1 MTNTLLDAN
10 DKLILQCEITDDHF
24 SNNGKINND
33 EKCYSEEW
41 DQLLEANCI
50 GKLRTM
56 GLKGQLRQSH
66 FRSICWRIFLECLPE
81 KHSEWIKSTNILR
94 QKYQDIQNKL
104 YNNPRSE
111 KDSLDLVIN
120 NPLSQEDKSPWNQY
134 FQDSELKIT
143 IQQDVIRTFP
153 EIDFFH
159 TSKVQQMMVNILF
172 CFAREYPHISYRQ
185 GMHELLAPI
194 IYVLHSDQEAF
205 FSASKTASIKLMEEI
220 KVLLDPSYTEH
231 DAFFIFC
238 QVMDVVES
246 WYLINEYS
254 SNKYTDQ
261 FVLAPFS
268 RPRETGPTSILGVK
282 LTKINEQILR
292 RHDLELFS
300 HLETLEITP
309 QIYGIR
315 WLRLLFGREFP
326 MQDLLQIWDSIFADS
341 LSFDL
346 VDYVFTTMLMSIRE
360 LLLTGD
366 YTTCLKHLMKYP
378 SISDVNYVIELAL
391 HLRDP
396 VKYSRPVGNS
406 LKVTTAL
413 SGNRNSLHNTLPKSY
428 SSKNSNKHGGSSFSS
443 IIRRSGGRPKTLA
456 LPIGTEKAIQGK
468 SSSEPAT
475 LESTSPSSDS
485 EVSGVSTVDKNRE
498 KYQKHFRQTSDSI
511 MHSSRH
517 SGSNTSYTLPRKYKI
532 GKEQP
537 NLSQSLTHLD
547 KDKNYNSENST
558 KEMVTLSTQH
568 SNHYGMYRQSSKE
581 RDEMKQL
588 KMELSELKS
597 MSQYCCHR
605 MTQHLDRLQFCMIH
619 QELQHEDEM
628 LLALAGLKRVRDI
641 LKGTVNFTEE
651 VGDDEYLHDTNPDK
665 LKSSQ
670 IGMVKK
676 SDVEGSTLP
685 QVNKEG
691 NKQNGEKK
699 CDDQDRSVNGEDR
712 RNEKEDLIATTRRE
726 FQKLLNS
733 SKSYI
738 NDNTNRK

>member
-1 MTNTLLDAN
+1 MTNSSVDTNNKLL
-10 DKLILQCEITDDHF
+10 IQCDITDDHF
-24 SNNGKINND
+24 SNNGKVADNQ
-33 EKCYSEEW
+33 KCYSEEW
-41 DQLLEANCI
+41 DQLVQANI
-50 GKLRTM
+50 GELQAM
-56 GLKGQLRQSH
+56 GLKGQLRHSN

-81 KHSEWIKSTNILR
+81 KHSEWIKTTNTLR

-111 KDSLDLVIN
+111 KESLDLSLN
-120 NPLSQEDKSPWNQY
+120 NPLSQEDQSPWNQY

-205 FSASKTASIKLMEEI
+205 SAASKTTSIKDDI
-220 KVLLDPSYTEH
+220 RILLDPLYTEH
-231 DAFFIFC
+231 DAFYIFC

-254 SNKYTDQ
+254 SSKYTDQ
-261 FVLAPFS
+261 FDLAPFS
-268 RPRETGPTSILGVK
+268 RPRDSGPTSTLGVK

-292 RHDLELFS
+292 RHALELFS
-300 HLETLEITP
+300 HLEALEIAP

-326 MQDLLQIWDSIFADS
+326 MQDLLQIWDAIFAYS

-346 VDYVFTTMLMSIRE
+346 VDYIFTAMLISIDK

-366 YTTCLKHLMKYP
+366 YTTCLKYLMKYP
-378 SISDVNYVIELAL
+378 SVSDVSYIIELAL

-396 VKYSRPVGNS
+396 MNYSQPVGNS
-406 LKVTTAL
+406 LKVITTT
-413 SGNRNSLHNTLPKSY
+413 GNRNTLYGTLTKNY
-428 SSKNSNKHGGSSFSS
+428 STLKTSNKLAGSSLSS
-443 IIRRSGGRPKTLA
+443 IIRRGSGRPKTLA
-456 LPIGTEKAIQGK
+456 LPMGAEKTTQGK

-485 EVSGVSTVDKNRE
+485 EVSGISTTDKNRE
-498 KYQKHFRQTSDSI
+498 KYQKHLRQTSDSI

-517 SGSNTSYTLPRKYKI
+517 SGSNVSYTLPRKYKI
-532 GKEQP
+532 SKDQS

-558 KEMVTLSTQH
+558 KEMVALSSQH
-568 SNHYGMYRQSSKE
+568 SAHYSMYRQSSKE
-581 RDEMKQL
+581 RDEVRQL

-597 MSQYCCHR
+597 MGQYCCHR

-651 VGDDEYLHDTNPDK
+651 VGDDEYMYDANLDK
-665 LKSSQ
+665 PKSSEAL
-670 IGMVKK
+670 IEK
-676 SDVEGSTLP
+676 SDEINNTAKSNILQANVDSSEASVESKNSIEST
-685 QVNKEG
+685 
-691 NKQNGEKK
+691 
-699 CDDQDRSVNGEDR
+699 VNGAD
-712 RNEKEDLIATTRRE
+712 NDFEKEDLIATTRRE
-726 FQKLLNS
+726 FQKFFNS
-733 SKSYI
+733 SKSLM